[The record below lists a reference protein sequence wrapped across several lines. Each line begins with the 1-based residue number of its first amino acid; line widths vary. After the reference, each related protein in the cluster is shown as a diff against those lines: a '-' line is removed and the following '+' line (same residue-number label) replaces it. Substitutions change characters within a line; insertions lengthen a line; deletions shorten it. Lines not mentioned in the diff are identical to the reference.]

1 MDATQT
7 PIELATLAE
16 LTKRKT
22 ELEHELQRLRAEYKA
37 HADAIQ
43 KQADQI
49 DEQFSAVKAGV
60 K

>member
-1 MDATQT
+1 MGTLT
-7 PIELATLAE
+7 PIDLVTLAE

-22 ELEHELQRLRAEYKA
+22 ELEHELQRLRAGYKA
-37 HADAIQ
+37 QADAIQ

-49 DEQFSAVKAGV
+49 DEQVAAIKRGA